1 MSVVVEPTEP
11 MAAELEKR
19 PTTAR
24 STMLK
29 SICKR
34 LVNIRGSEKPMIW
47 RPRLPCVISSV
58 AERAIKYPS
67 LSFSIQSPI
76 LIAHFFPLCKREG
89 CGAQKITENSGNFF
103 KKAANCAQKRLH
115 SAALCDSMLVL
126 WMQETQS
133 GPFGPLFL
141 LQISEKTRIA
151 RDTMKKVTET
161 VRELALPVVEENGC
175 KLWDVEYVREAG
187 QWYLRIYI
195 DKDGGVNILDCEAIS
210 RALSDILDEADPIES
225 SYIFE
230 VASAGAER
238 PLKRPGDFEQ
248 FMGSPVLLKTY
259 KPVDGRKEF
268 SGDLAGYD
276 NGAVTLRIGEEEKR
290 FEKDAVALVRL
301 RCDF

>member
-1 MSVVVEPTEP
+1 MAGKGNVVSRV
-11 MAAELEKR
+11 
-19 PTTAR
+19 
-24 STMLK
+24 
-29 SICKR
+29 
-34 LVNIRGSEKPMIW
+34 
-47 RPRLPCVISSV
+47 
-58 AERAIKYPS
+58 
-67 LSFSIQSPI
+67 Q
-76 LIAHFFPLCKREG
+76 
-89 CGAQKITENSGNFF
+89 
-103 KKAANCAQKRLH
+103 
-115 SAALCDSMLVL
+115 ALCA
-126 WMQETQS
+126 
-133 GPFGPLFL
+133 P
-141 LQISEKTRIA
+141 IA
-151 RDTMKKVTET
+151 AD
-161 VRELALPVVEENGC
+161 LGLS
-175 KLWDVEYVREAG
+175 LWDVRFVKEG
-187 QWYLRIYI
+187 TQHYLRVFI